1 MGVSVEQTKAET
13 ARAHAHARFCVKRD
27 GKVVGRNLTVE
38 AADKLAFDLASE
50 VTL

>member
-13 ARAHAHARFCVKRD
+13 ARAPARFCVKRD